1 MRWSTS
7 VAGDRVLRLPAGLQ
21 IRQRDIRVALALI
34 GVLAALV
41 LLALGTGSIS
51 VPLDVFW
58 GGALSPDQHYALY
71 DIRIPRIVVGF
82 TAGYSVAL
90 SGAILQSVTRNAL
103 ADPGVLGL
111 SQGAIVSVML
121 VLVLAPSAP
130 QWQVFLCALAGGCG
144 VALVLFMLT
153 GRERGNSLAL
163 LLMGI
168 AVESVLSSVSGVL
181 LLYMPPEVSQSLSEW
196 MLGTLFQASPRNMFW
211 MLPLFLACFVGVLW
225 AGPPTRALELGD
237 ELAQSIGEE
246 VGRSRPRLLLFAVV
260 CNTAAVAVVGPLTL
274 LGVMAPHLVAF
285 MAAAG
290 ARARLY
296 LSALTG
302 GVMVVLADTV
312 LRGIAHDRGLPIG
325 VIIIL
330 TGVPLAVI
338 LMRRHHVA

>member
-82 TAGYSVAL
+82 TAGCSVAL

-237 ELAQSIGEE
+237 EL
-246 VGRSRPRLLLFAVV
+246 GRSRTRLLLFAVV

-312 LRGIAHDRGLPIG
+312 FRGIAHDRGLPIG

>member
-82 TAGYSVAL
+82 TAGCSVAL

-130 QWQVFLCALAGGCG
+130 QWQVFLCAWQ
-144 VALVLFMLT
+144 V
-153 GRERGNSLAL
+153 
-163 LLMGI
+163 
-168 AVESVLSSVSGVL
+168 
-181 LLYMPPEVSQSLSEW
+181 
-196 MLGTLFQASPRNMFW
+196 
-211 MLPLFLACFVGVLW
+211 
-225 AGPPTRALELGD
+225 
-237 ELAQSIGEE
+237 
-246 VGRSRPRLLLFAVV
+246 
-260 CNTAAVAVVGPLTL
+260 
-274 LGVMAPHLVAF
+274 
-285 MAAAG
+285 AAA
-290 ARARLY
+290 
-296 LSALTG
+296 
-302 GVMVVLADTV
+302 
-312 LRGIAHDRGLPIG
+312 LRWCCSC
-325 VIIIL
+325 
-330 TGVPLAVI
+330 
-338 LMRRHHVA
+338 